1 MTVRVAFVG
10 AGRMATAH
18 VASLAALPQAEVVAM
33 ADVDPD
39 AVDRVPENAA
49 EEMARRELTGQA
61 PTPVGYTDYA
71 AMLRKEKPDA
81 VYVVVPPAVRGEI
94 ELDLV
99 RRGLPLLVEKPL
111 ALQLPIAGR
120 ILREIKEREV
130 IAGSGYLYR
139 YASWARRAKELIG
152 DRPVGQATGNRFAR
166 YRPDAIRWYNR
177 MSTGGGQLTET
188 ATHQVDLLLHL
199 AGGVRTVFAT
209 GGSRRAGE
217 WGEDDIYDVQSVVFL
232 FESGAVGGF
241 TCNLLSPHRHS
252 WEVRVDCEGFSLEFG
267 ASEVLR
273 VVDDEGESEE
283 PMEGDPLLE
292 ESRGFVDAVA
302 QGRPELVLS
311 SYESGVR
318 TLAVTLAA
326 DRSERTG
333 RPVDV
338 PALLRDEAGLEQ
350 ATAVH

>member
-1 MTVRVAFVG
+1 
-10 AGRMATAH
+10 MATSH
-18 VASLAALPQAEVVAM
+18 VASLAALPEAEIVAM
-33 ADVDPD
+33 ADVDPG

-49 EEMARRELTGQA
+49 KEMSRRELDGEA
-61 PTPVGYTDYA
+61 PKPVGYTDYTT
-71 AMLRKEKPDA
+71 MLDREKPDA
-81 VYVVVPPAVRGEI
+81 VYVVVPPAVRGEV

-99 RRGLPLLVEKPL
+99 RRGLSILVEKPL

-120 ILREIKEREV
+120 ILKEIKEREV

-152 DRPVGQATGNRFAR
+152 DRTIGQVTGNRFAR
-166 YRPDAIRWYNR
+166 YRPQTDWYNL

-199 AGGVRTVFAT
+199 AGGVKTVFAT

-217 WGEDDIYDVQSVVFL
+217 WGEDDIFDVQSVVFL

-241 TCNLLSPHRHS
+241 TCNLLSPHRHR
-252 WEVRVDCEGFSLEFG
+252 WQVRVDCEGFSLRFG
-267 ASEVLR
+267 
-273 VVDDEGESEE
+273 EGNVINVAADQGETEE

-292 ESRGFVDAVA
+292 ESRGFVSAVA

-326 DRSERTG
+326 DRSERSGQT
-333 RPVDV
+333 VDV
-338 PALLRDEAGLEQ
+338 PTLMRDEAGLE
-350 ATAVH
+350 